1 MKKDQLKKIV
11 GFRVR
16 LVPIANRLND
26 HGLPLTKID
35 DHWIVRDVTD
45 EGIDLHLPRTGHCRI
60 LGFDNVH
67 QFNTDRID
75 GGVTYGILVLNVQLT
90 ISRNDVSLAPTRPG
104 EPVVPTIPPD
114 PIRVALLH
122 QLYADPTAHIPA
134 GAMSQFAH
142 KDVIAE
148 ITRCKA
154 EGLIDAALLQGG
166 NSVLDAVA
174 LRLKSHGIEWL
185 RLNGF

>member
-1 MKKDQLKKIV
+1 MKRDQLKKIV

-26 HGLPLTKID
+26 HGLPLPKID
-35 DHWIVRDVTD
+35 DQWIVQDITD
-45 EGIDLHLPRTGHCRI
+45 EGIHLYLPRTGHNRI

-67 QFNTDRID
+67 QFNTDRILS
-75 GGVTYGILVLNVQLT
+75 GVPHGILVLNVQLT
-90 ISRNDVSLAPTRPG
+90 ISRNDVSLTPTRPG
-104 EPVVPTIPPD
+104 EPVVPTIPPH
-114 PIRVALLH
+114 PIRVVLLR
-122 QLYADPTAHIPA
+122 QLYANPTAHIPA
-134 GAMSQFAH
+134 RAICQFAH

-148 ITRCKA
+148 ITRCNA
-154 EGLIDAALLQGG
+154 EGLIDAALLRGG

-174 LRLKSHGIEWL
+174 LRLKSQGIEWL

>member
-1 MKKDQLKKIV
+1 MKRDQLKKII
-11 GFRVR
+11 GFKVR
-16 LVPIANRLND
+16 LVPIANRLDD

-45 EGIDLHLPRTGHCRI
+45 EGIDLHVPRTGHCRI

-67 QFNTDRID
+67 QFNTDQID
-75 GGVTYGILVLNVQLT
+75 GGVAYGILVLNVQLT
-90 ISRNDVSLAPTRPG
+90 ISRNEVSFTITRPG
-104 EPVVPTIPPD
+104 ESVVPTIPPD
-114 PIRVALLH
+114 PIRAALLR
-122 QLYADPTAHIPA
+122 QLYADRTAHLPA

-148 ITRCKA
+148 ITRCDA
-154 EGLIDAALLQGG
+154 EGLIDAALLRGG

-174 LRLKSHGIEWL
+174 LRLKPRGV
-185 RLNGF
+185 